1 MENSN
6 RMEGYIGHEK
16 LKSLSSFYP
25 LFLPFNSIVLNET
38 LLIFVM
44 CMSKTVL
51 SGHKHAHTC
60 RWVAKARQLAL

>member
-16 LKSLSSFYP
+16 LKSLSLFYP

-51 SGHKHAHTC
+51 SGHKHVHTC